1 MEVVGSKV
9 LVMFLL
15 GIFCML
21 LGFIPLKLG
30 NWFRNR
36 DGSPRHGT
44 ILSSLLCF
52 GGGILLA
59 TSLIHMLPEVSH
71 NLISPWGIQSLS
83 NDLNKTMHS
92 SFSFVFLAS
101 WKLWGSWHSS
111 WRQRNPSCWN
121 LFSSWIFLNL
131 LHRRICAFYMWF
143 KITSS
148 STRRAAMW
156 GTKMWRTMRRTKRA
170 NSCRS

>member
-15 GIFCML
+15 GIFCLL

-59 TSLIHMLPEVSH
+59 TSLIHMLPEVSI
-71 NLISPWGIQSLS
+71 NQRFGGIINGTKEHIARYL
-83 NDLNKTMHS
+83 
-92 SFSFVFLAS
+92 FVFFRFVKALK
-101 WKLWGSWHSS
+101 KL
-111 WRQRNPSCWN
+111 
-121 LFSSWIFLNL
+121 
-131 LHRRICAFYMWF
+131 
-143 KITSS
+143 T
-148 STRRAAMW
+148 
-156 GTKMWRTMRRTKRA
+156 
-170 NSCRS
+170 